1 MFWGH
6 SGTDHVSLTND
17 NTFYSISNKLNR
29 GKKKN
34 TSLSFRYFDLKNGI
48 SIIVLISMKILI
60 KLRKIQKTC
69 SKRSR
74 LCSSVLYKC
83 KFQKKIPI
91 YKLVIKEN
99 EKILPA
105 ISSPH
110 CVRNAIKKKKKK
122 KSAREKC
129 GLLTYLPIILSLS

>member
-34 TSLSFRYFDLKNGI
+34 TSLSLKNGI

-83 KFQKKIPI
+83 KFQKKKIPI
-91 YKLVIKEN
+91 YKLVIEEN

-105 ISSPH
+105 LSSPH
-110 CVRNAIKKKKKK
+110 CVRNTIKKKKK
-122 KSAREKC
+122 RERERNVVC
-129 GLLTYLPIILSLS
+129 LPIYL